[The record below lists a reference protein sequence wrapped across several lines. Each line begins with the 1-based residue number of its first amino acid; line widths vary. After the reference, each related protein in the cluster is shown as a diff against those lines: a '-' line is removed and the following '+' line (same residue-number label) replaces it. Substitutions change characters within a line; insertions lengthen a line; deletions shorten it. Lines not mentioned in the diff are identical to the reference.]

1 MIINRG
7 RFEFRCTPEL
17 HEAIKWAAYRRH
29 QSVNAYLTQVLT
41 VAVQADIDAENARQQ
56 AAAAVTTPE
65 SVEHNGS
72 GRPLG

>member
-29 QSVNAYLTQVLT
+29 LSINAYLTQILQ
-41 VAVQADIDAENARQQ
+41 VAVQADIEAEQQRQ
-56 AAAAVTTPE
+56 AAQAE
-65 SVEHNGS
+65 SVTDNAG
-72 GRPLG
+72 GPVD